1 MLIALNGRFRAWTIG
16 DVNTVLGMSNAALNT
31 LSGEVQ
37 SGFGCPF
44 DEDSSDSSDG
54 ASIKT
59 ALMLYLRG
67 NQVGLRD
74 AKRLNRKVLSR

>member
-1 MLIALNGRFRAWTIG
+1 M
-16 DVNTVLGMSNAALNT
+16 NTVLGLSNAALNT

-37 SGFGCPF
+37 SGFGFPF
-44 DEDSSDSSDG
+44 DEDSSDSNDG

-74 AKRLNRKVLSR
+74 AKHPNRKVV